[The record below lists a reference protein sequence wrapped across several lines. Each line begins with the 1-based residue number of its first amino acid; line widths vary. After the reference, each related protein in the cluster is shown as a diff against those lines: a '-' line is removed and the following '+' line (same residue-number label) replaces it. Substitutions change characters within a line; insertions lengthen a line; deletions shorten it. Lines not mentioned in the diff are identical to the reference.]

1 MVDTIDRW
9 SCSWFSQFS
18 SQMQGGCPTVEC
30 CFDFSLQC
38 TSVFGRGWES
48 LCLWAGYVFCEDIY
62 CSCYWMLSFAAPH
75 LFPLF
80 PKIHAVQHTWL
91 TLKNES
97 ATHGYGMNPL
107 TASCQL
113 DEDTIGRVSRVSRRV
128 NVRLVVLRTL
138 QRHLMSSWNIWMD
151 AGVLR

>member
-1 MVDTIDRW
+1 MSLSGVRFFVRTY
-9 SCSWFSQFS
+9 
-18 SQMQGGCPTVEC
+18 TALATEC
-30 CFDFSLQC
+30 FHLQ
-38 TSVFGRGWES
+38 R
-48 LCLWAGYVFCEDIY
+48 
-62 CSCYWMLSFAAPH
+62 PH

-91 TLKNES
+91 ALKNES